1 MPDDYYSV
9 HGAKLEAAGDMVV
22 HAAKT
27 RPQGFEPNAV
37 AEWVALA
44 RSCPPSSV
52 MVDAGTY
59 TGIYSI
65 LAGQNGAT
73 CIGFEL
79 DIRAFARAYKNIEAN
94 DFPNHCKP
102 SIRPVGL
109 SDRCENVKFYS
120 KPFLTSAGSLV
131 RPTGAL
137 TKDER
142 AGVVVTLDSHFREF
156 AIDDVPV
163 HAIKVD
169 VEGAEIPLL
178 IGAQGVVRKYRPT
191 VIIEALSHGAR
202 GAIDAFF
209 HVIKRYERRQVEPD
223 MFIYSPLERS
233 AT

>member
-1 MPDDYYSV
+1 MTDFYSV
-9 HGAKLEAAGDMVV
+9 HGVKLEAAGDMVV

-44 RSCPPSSV
+44 RSCPTSSV

-65 LAGQNGAT
+65 LAGRNGAT
-73 CIGFEL
+73 CVGFEL
-79 DIRAFARAYKNIEAN
+79 DIRAFARAYRNIEAN
-94 DFPNHCKP
+94 DFLKPFRP

-109 SDRCENVKFYS
+109 SDRCQNVKFYS
-120 KPFLTSAGSLV
+120 KEFLTSAGSLIPPE
-131 RPTGAL
+131 RGGAV
-137 TKDER
+137 ER

-156 AIDDVPV
+156 GDVPV

-178 IGAQGVVRKYRPT
+178 VGAQGTIRKYRPT
-191 VIIEALSHGAR
+191 VIIEALSPGAR

-209 HVIKRYERRQVEPD
+209 HVVKRYDRRQVEPD
-223 MFIYSPLERS
+223 MFVYSPLERS
-233 AT
+233 